1 MKKAHTLILAICL
14 FSLVGCTN
22 EETGIISEFGES
34 SIKLNQAS
42 GAVRVIEHIY
52 HNSIVAYTPNLEKF
66 KNEKQLVKIFFE
78 WGPDS
83 DGFNKSLKAINRI
96 EPMSN
101 EETGII
107 SEFGESSIKLNQASG
122 AVRAIEHIH
131 NIANYTPDLQKFKN
145 ENQRVKII
153 FEWGDPE
160 LAGLRENVKVIRR
173 IEPLSKE

>member
-14 FSLVGCTN
+14 FSLVGCT
-22 EETGIISEFGES
+22 
-34 SIKLNQAS
+34 
-42 GAVRVIEHIY
+42 
-52 HNSIVAYTPNLEKF
+52 
-66 KNEKQLVKIFFE
+66 
-78 WGPDS
+78 
-83 DGFNKSLKAINRI
+83 
-96 EPMSN
+96 N